1 MGTHRTD
8 QVQKHHG
15 LLPLSTTGD
24 AACGRTKSL
33 TRVFVKRAKMTQKHS
48 TMIHNQVTV
57 ITSAKMHTL
66 YQIVS
71 LAKTPIPCTVERKT
85 IR

>member
-1 MGTHRTD
+1 MVTHRTG

-24 AACGRTKSL
+24 ATCGRTQILGQSICKESEND
-33 TRVFVKRAKMTQKHS
+33 AKALHYDSQPGDYNH
-48 TMIHNQVTV
+48 QCQD
-57 ITSAKMHTL
+57 A
-66 YQIVS
+66 YQITS

>member
-1 MGTHRTD
+1 MVTHRTG

-24 AACGRTKSL
+24 AACGRTQILDQSVCKES
-33 TRVFVKRAKMTQKHS
+33 KNDAEPYHCDPQPGD
-48 TMIHNQVTV
+48 HNHQCQDAYQ
-57 ITSAKMHTL
+57 ITSL
-66 YQIVS
+66 P
-71 LAKTPIPCTVERKT
+71 KTPIPCTVERKT